1 MSTVVREGTVQA
13 ALVPREPTTAERAA
27 LRVLQIGAV
36 AVVLIAV
43 TDRAFELDRFFVPKE
58 LTLHLTALVAGIL
71 AVGAFRRVPFT
82 PVDLLFLGYLGFS
95 AASTFLAEDRAAA
108 VRALAISVSGVAI
121 FWAARAVGEAG
132 LARPLLRALA
142 VAAVAG
148 AVTALLQAYGVRSD
162 FFSINRAPGGT
173 FGNRNFVAHVAAFSL
188 PLVLLGALR
197 AWRAAGYVFGAVGVT
212 IVVAT
217 LILTRSRAGWL
228 AFAAVMVVLIG
239 SMILCRALRRHRQT
253 RLRLAGIAGLVCAG
267 IAAAILVPNSLE
279 WRSEN
284 PYLESVTRIADY
296 QEGSGAGRLV
306 QYGRSMRMAL
316 DAPLFGV
323 GPGNWSVIYPEYA
336 APGDPSLSRSQPG
349 TTANPW
355 PSSDWVAFIAE
366 RGFPAAALLALVLL
380 GIAASALRTLVHARD
395 EGEALLAAALLGIVL
410 ATIVAGMF
418 DAVLLLAHP
427 TLLVWAALGALW
439 TPQRRSEDDR
449 WSGARAA
456 LLVLLALTA
465 ALGAAQSAESLS
477 RMTII
482 GALPE
487 APAETTL
494 ASGRPGR

>member
-1 MSTVVREGTVQA
+1 MGHVNRRFRDITTDTDIMSTVVREGTVQS

-71 AVGAFRRVPFT
+71 AVGSFRRVPFT
-82 PVDLLFLGYLGFS
+82 PIDLLLLGFLGFS

-316 DAPLFGV
+316 DAPLLGV

-336 APGDPSLSRSQPG
+336 DTRRSIALPQPAGHDGESVAEQRLGGIRRRTGIPGRGPPRSGSPRHRRER
-349 TTANPW
+349 TA
-355 PSSDWVAFIAE
+355 
-366 RGFPAAALLALVLL
+366 
-380 GIAASALRTLVHARD
+380 HAR
-395 EGEALLAAALLGIVL
+395 
-410 ATIVAGMF
+410 
-418 DAVLLLAHP
+418 P
-427 TLLVWAALGALW
+427 
-439 TPQRRSEDDR
+439 
-449 WSGARAA
+449 
-456 LLVLLALTA
+456 
-465 ALGAAQSAESLS
+465 
-477 RMTII
+477 
-482 GALPE
+482 
-487 APAETTL
+487 
-494 ASGRPGR
+494 RPGRGGGPARGRAARDRAGDHRRGDVRCRAPPGSSHPARVGGARRSLDPAATLGRRSMERRTRGSPRPPRPRRPLSARHRVPKAFRG